1 MSSAK
6 IVLALAVAVMLA
18 TAPLAI
24 AGPYDGQWILST
36 TSNSSRCGGG
46 SNEVIITDGKISGT
60 VVGQNGVYFA
70 NGTVSGEG
78 KVRMQLD
85 AGTVMF
91 KGKANGDHLRGSWNA
106 GHCRGKFRLI
116 RK

>member
-1 MSSAK
+1 MTLAK
-6 IVLALAVAVMLA
+6 FARALAVTTLGA
-18 TAPLAI
+18 TASPAI
-24 AGPYDGQWILST
+24 AGPYDGQWVLST

-46 SNEVIITDGKISGT
+46 SNEVSIADGKISGT

-70 NGTVSGEG
+70 NGTVSDEG

-85 AGTVMF
+85 AGTAMF
-91 KGKANGDHLRGSWNA
+91 KGKADGDRLRGSWNA
-106 GHCRGKFRLI
+106 GHCRGRFTMI